1 MHPNTPTYYI
11 AGYNSSGNTT
21 RKLQAHIPQLLELTY
36 DVLQPATS
44 LAQMARQIQQTNA
57 LTITLIASSLGG
69 WYAERLS
76 AVIAEAVTDSVTDT
90 APNIHLHLIL
100 YNPPINAE
108 TNLAKYELPAA
119 VLDEYT
125 TLKNQCPSV
134 FASHTRSVIVSIDDD
149 VVSPHDSIAYYT
161 DHCEHDTDR
170 VELIQTTGG
179 HRMTEGNLGLV
190 VRTIED
196 KVICP
201 RFDGHLLT

>member
-21 RKLQAHIPQLLELTY
+21 RQLQARIPHLLELTY
-36 DVLQPATS
+36 DMLQPTTS
-44 LAQMARQIQQTNA
+44 LAQMARQLQQTHAPSIN
-57 LTITLIASSLGG
+57 LIASSLGG

-76 AVIAEAVTDSVTDT
+76 AVIADTPKDAVTDP
-90 APNIHLHLIL
+90 APNIRLHLIL
-100 YNPPINAE
+100 YNPSINAE
-108 TNLAKYELPAA
+108 TNLAKYGLPAA

-125 TLKNQCPSV
+125 TLKTQYPSA

-149 VVSPHDSIAYYT
+149 VVSPQDSIAYYN
-161 DHCEHDTDR
+161 DNCEHDTDR

-190 VRTIED
+190 VAQLN
-196 KVICP
+196 P
-201 RFDGHLLT
+201 

>member
-44 LAQMARQIQQTNA
+44 LAQMAQQIQQTNA
-57 LTITLIASSLGG
+57 PTITLIASSLGG

-76 AVIAEAVTDSVTDT
+76 AVIAESVTST
-90 APNIHLHLIL
+90 ASNIHLHLIL
-100 YNPPINAE
+100 YNPSINAE
-108 TNLAKYELPAA
+108 TSLAKYGLPTA

-125 TLKNQCPSV
+125 TLKTQYPSA
-134 FASHTRSVIVSIDDD
+134 FAPHTRSVIVSIDDD
-149 VVSPHDSIAYYT
+149 VVSPQDSIAYYN

-190 VRTIED
+190 VAQLN
-196 KVICP
+196 P
-201 RFDGHLLT
+201 

>member
-11 AGYNSSGNTT
+11 AGYNSSGSTT
-21 RKLQAHIPQLLELTY
+21 RKLQARIPRLLELTY

-44 LAQMARQIQQTNA
+44 LAQMAQQIQQTNA
-57 LTITLIASSLGG
+57 PTITLIASSLGG

-76 AVIAEAVTDSVTDT
+76 AVIAESVTST
-90 APNIHLHLIL
+90 ASNIHLHLIL
-100 YNPPINAE
+100 YNPSINAE
-108 TNLAKYELPAA
+108 TSLAKYGLPTA

-125 TLKNQCPSV
+125 TLKTQYPSA
-134 FASHTRSVIVSIDDD
+134 FAPHTRSVIVSIDDD
-149 VVSPHDSIAYYT
+149 VVSPQDSIAYYN

-190 VRTIED
+190 VAQLN
-196 KVICP
+196 P
-201 RFDGHLLT
+201 

>member
-11 AGYNSSGNTT
+11 AGYNSSGSTT
-21 RKLQAHIPQLLELTY
+21 RKLQARIPRLLELTY

-76 AVIAEAVTDSVTDT
+76 AVIAESATST
-90 APNIHLHLIL
+90 ASNIHLHLIL
-100 YNPPINAE
+100 YNPSINAE
-108 TNLAKYELPAA
+108 TSLAKYGLPTA

-125 TLKNQCPSV
+125 TLKTQYPSA
-134 FASHTRSVIVSIDDD
+134 FAPHTRGVIVSIDDD
-149 VVSPHDSIAYYT
+149 VVSPQDSIAYYN

-190 VRTIED
+190 VAQLN
-196 KVICP
+196 P
-201 RFDGHLLT
+201 